1 MKTWILIVLLF
12 GAVVATSISLVAL
25 KHQSRQLFIELE
37 HQAQLRDEH
46 QAQWSRLQIELAWR
60 GETGRIEQRA
70 VEQLQMTSPARM
82 GVLVAG
88 DG

>member
-1 MKTWILIVLLF
+1 VKIWAIIVLLLA
-12 GAVVATSISLVAL
+12 AVVTTSVSLVAL

-46 QAQWSRLQIELAWR
+46 QARWSRLQIELAWR
-60 GETGRIEQRA
+60 GEAGRIEQRA
-70 VEQLQMTSPARM
+70 VEQLQMIAPART
-82 GVLVAG
+82 GVLVAR